1 MQSERVVSDLIA
13 VRDLM
18 MVEGGTVL
26 REETILKTQLQ
37 GEDRS
42 RLIRT
47 PLNAHSHTLARHSSS
62 SCWPLERERLT

>member
-1 MQSERVVSDLIA
+1 MLSERVVSDLIA

-18 MVEGGTVL
+18 MEEVDIVQQ
-26 REETILKTQLQ
+26 EETILKTQLQ
-37 GEDRS
+37 GEVRS

-47 PLNAHSHTLARHSSS
+47 PLNAHSYTLARHSSS